1 MRKTKKIIA
10 LLLSAC
16 LVGGCLAGCGKKAG
30 NKKVNNSTT
39 EIEISVWNS
48 GLGVKWLENII
59 EGFEKAYPKYSVR
72 YVASASASAT
82 LATFGMED
90 IDTVDLYLSHRAT
103 TSNRFME
110 PLDDVLAT
118 TVDGESRSI
127 KEKFIG
133 AYLETEEHLD
143 GHYYTLT
150 YGGGIVSFVYNAKIF
165 KDAGITQM
173 PRTTKEFVA
182 LCDNLYDKGITPLCH
197 FTSGGYYEYLLNV
210 FTAQY
215 EGYDYYVN
223 NLYRNTDADGTTPSK
238 EALIKKDGRY
248 QALKEME
255 KFITPD
261 YTMLGSNTKS
271 HTEVQTMFIN
281 DSAAMMFNGSWL
293 KNEMINT
300 GNVDDLRT
308 MRIPVVSS
316 IIDKLTTVKSDADL
330 RTVISAIDEVTE
342 GSKKE
347 SDFASGDNYVI
358 GDLTISA
365 DDWNTVFQARNM
377 VASNYGGSD
386 AFIPEYSNAKEG
398 AKLFL
403 QYMYSDEGIKTYSET
418 IGVPLPLVMSNGE
431 GFDYSSLTEIEQR
444 QFELV
449 YTAKYFVDSNIA
461 SKGRI
466 FTDNGIN
473 IMANISYVDKM
484 SALNKQDRV
493 SADVIWK
500 SFEDKV
506 EDQYEKIW
514 INNIK

>member
-1 MRKTKKIIA
+1 MVQV
-10 LLLSAC
+10 LLS
-16 LVGGCLAGCGKKAG
+16 
-30 NKKVNNSTT
+30 
-39 EIEISVWNS
+39 
-48 GLGVKWLENII
+48 II
-59 EGFEKAYPKYSVR
+59 
-72 YVASASASAT
+72 
-82 LATFGMED
+82 
-90 IDTVDLYLSHRAT
+90 
-103 TSNRFME
+103 N
-110 PLDDVLAT
+110 
-118 TVDGESRSI
+118 
-127 KEKFIG
+127 
-133 AYLETEEHLD
+133 
-143 GHYYTLT
+143 
-150 YGGGIVSFVYNAKIF
+150 
-165 KDAGITQM
+165 
-173 PRTTKEFVA
+173 
-182 LCDNLYDKGITPLCH
+182 
-197 FTSGGYYEYLLNV
+197 
-210 FTAQY
+210 
-215 EGYDYYVN
+215 
-223 NLYRNTDADGTTPSK
+223 
-238 EALIKKDGRY
+238 
-248 QALKEME
+248 
-255 KFITPD
+255 
-261 YTMLGSNTKS
+261 
-271 HTEVQTMFIN
+271 
-281 DSAAMMFNGSWL
+281 
-293 KNEMINT
+293 
-300 GNVDDLRT
+300 
-308 MRIPVVSS
+308 
-316 IIDKLTTVKSDADL
+316 KLTTVKSDADL